1 MAAADQLRA
10 EAAAPPWQFSGAS
23 GMSLAVCAVLLG
35 LGWASGQRLGRRN
48 AATRVDCWVLSW
60 LCSDVLVHVA
70 LEGSF
75 VYLSVMESVEKSDSI
90 LASLWKEYG
99 KADARWL
106 HSDPTVLSVEILTVF
121 LDGLL
126 ALVLISAILKQKYYR
141 YVFLLLFSH
150 KVMPNP
156 SQPHG
161 QRSPRLSC
169 PPPSPRKV
177 NASGVSALT
186 IPSWMTVLGDHPS
199 ERVWSHG
206 GTALS
211 FSDILK
217 PPSHIK
223 SSSSFRH
230 FVQIT
235 LCICEIYGGWMT
247 FCPEWLT
254 GSPNLNTSNWLYLWV
269 YLVFFNGIWVAIP
282 GLLLT
287 QSWTALNK
295 MHQELSKNKKCE

>member
-126 ALVLISAILKQKYYR
+126 ALVLISAILKQKYY
-141 YVFLLLFSH
+141 
-150 KVMPNP
+150 
-156 SQPHG
+156 
-161 QRSPRLSC
+161 SPRDFQES
-169 PPPSPRKV
+169 SP
-177 NASGVSALT
+177 T
-186 IPSWMTVLGDHPS
+186 TQ
-199 ERVWSHG
+199 
-206 GTALS
+206 
-211 FSDILK
+211 F
-217 PPSHIK
+217 K
-223 SSSSFRH
+223 S
-230 FVQIT
+230 V
-235 LCICEIYGGWMT
+235 
-247 FCPEWLT
+247 
-254 GSPNLNTSNWLYLWV
+254 
-269 YLVFFNGIWVAIP
+269 
-282 GLLLT
+282 
-287 QSWTALNK
+287 
-295 MHQELSKNKKCE
+295 